1 MDQAPE
7 GIRRTQFTNN
17 ALPSVTEGLNYV
29 VVEKQKEEDEA
40 LIYILTVPSRY
51 KAFQRNG
58 EFLVIR
64 SCSLTG
70 ADFFSNLC
78 KDLSKIV

>member
-7 GIRRTQFTNN
+7 GTCRTQFTNN
-17 ALPSVTEGLNYV
+17 ALPSVTESLNYV
-29 VVEKQKEEDEA
+29 GVEKQKEEDEA
-40 LIYILTVPSRY
+40 LIYITVPSRY
-51 KAFQRNG
+51 KALQWNG

-70 ADFFSNLC
+70 ADFFSTLC